1 MNKNSKL
8 NVLGVMTG
16 TSMDGVDISLIKT
29 NGTDFVKIKCEKS
42 YKFNKNYQNIINNLI
57 INKPKNNNKIKKYFL
72 KKDDFVTDI
81 LEKKIILF
89 LKQKKINK
97 KNIDLIS
104 ISGQTVYHDPS
115 NKISI
120 QLGSGKKIAKNL
132 KIKTISN
139 LRDNDIKN
147 GGQGAPIGS

>member
-1 MNKNSKL
+1 MSKNSKL

-42 YKFNKNYQNIINNLI
+42 YKFDKNYQNTINNLI
-57 INKPKNNNKIKKYFL
+57 LNKPKTNNKIKEYFL
-72 KKDDFVTDI
+72 KEDDFVTDI

-104 ISGQTVYHDPS
+104 ISGQTAVSYTH
-115 NKISI
+115 
-120 QLGSGKKIAKNL
+120 
-132 KIKTISN
+132 
-139 LRDNDIKN
+139 LR
-147 GGQGAPIGS
+147 AHET